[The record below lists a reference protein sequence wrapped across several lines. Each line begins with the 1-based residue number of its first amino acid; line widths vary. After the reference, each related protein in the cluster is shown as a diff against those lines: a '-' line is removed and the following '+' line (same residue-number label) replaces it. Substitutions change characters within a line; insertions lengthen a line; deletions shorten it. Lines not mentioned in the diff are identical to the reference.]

1 MQPSAIAPQQQQFVS
16 FCGDDFIQGGL
27 FDNVDVS
34 IRDIVFT
41 EALPSPEY
49 HSEFPV
55 YFAHAYLDTMT
66 ETSEMLEGWWSCG
79 GLKDHQIV
87 DDEGNPAAEGHRV
100 MGSSMMRGSN
110 FHHFITA
117 LEALQFP
124 KQLTRT
130 GDLRA
135 LITTE
140 VHLERKPISR
150 EGLRNAPRADGRASG
165 SDVLLP
171 TKLMHIPGD
180 KRVAKAKPV
189 PAATAAR
196 TAAAP
201 AARARTA
208 AAARPAAAAAAPATP
223 AAVEGATAAA
233 VSAPAAFDSS
243 EIAMQVLSNILEGKP
258 EGIPLAEA
266 KLAAN
271 RELINVYNANLI
283 QRNKVVGLLF
293 NPDWLAAQ
301 GVAVE
306 GETLVLAV

>member
-1 MQPSAIAPQQQQFVS
+1 
-16 FCGDDFIQGGL
+16 
-27 FDNVDVS
+27 
-34 IRDIVFT
+34 
-41 EALPSPEY
+41 
-49 HSEFPV
+49 
-55 YFAHAYLDTMT
+55 
-66 ETSEMLEGWWSCG
+66 
-79 GLKDHQIV
+79 
-87 DDEGNPAAEGHRV
+87 
-100 MGSSMMRGSN
+100 MMRGSN